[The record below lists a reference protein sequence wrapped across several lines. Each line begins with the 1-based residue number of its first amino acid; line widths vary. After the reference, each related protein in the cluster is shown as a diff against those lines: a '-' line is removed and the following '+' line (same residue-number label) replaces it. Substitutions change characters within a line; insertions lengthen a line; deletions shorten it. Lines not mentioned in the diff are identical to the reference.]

1 MSPSAR
7 TIPLDVDGTT
17 AVTVDPFKLAIELTR
32 CDLDEGRTEMVWL
45 GIEEL
50 RVLVHELRRQP
61 GGDVFVKAIR
71 EGLDR

>member
-1 MSPSAR
+1 MSPNAR

-17 AVTVDPFKLAIELTR
+17 AVTVDPSKLTIELTR
-32 CDLDEGRTEMVWL
+32 CELGEGRTETVWL

-71 EGLDR
+71 EGLGR